1 MLKGPTYF
9 NPRTHPEAGPGAA
22 QPGPGGDGPGR
33 GSYPEAAAGSAE
45 GRAPGGGRPRPPRHL
60 SLSRPFS
67 DLVYRQLKRDYRD
80 EDLRSEGLRIFT
92 TLDPKVQDGG
102 RKGPEPGAW
111 HVWKGQRGLTPGTL
125 QGALIVTNSQ
135 NAEVQAVVGGRDP
148 RFEGFNRALDARR
161 PVGSLIKPV
170 IYLTALE
177 QPQNYTL
184 ATLLDDSP
192 LDVKQPGAADW
203 TPQNY
208 DRQFR
213 GQVPLR
219 EALVNSYNV
228 ADGQARPEPGRA
240 PGHGQPAADSGW
252 SGSCRSIPS
261 SLLGANALSPLEV
274 TQVYQTIAGGGF
286 RTPLHAIRAVL
297 TAEGKPLQRYPL
309 KVEQEIEPAPLYLL
323 TAAMQDVVREGTA
336 RRLSDYLPQ
345 DLDIAGKTG
354 TTDDFRDS
362 WFAGFTGDRLAV
374 VWVGR
379 DDNKPT
385 GLTGAAGAM
394 TVWGKM
400 MAGLDPQPLILP
412 QPDSIRQVWVDTAS
426 GLLSD
431 RGCRDAVELPFIAG
445 SAPTQSAPCGPR
457 SLGKSIKGW
466 FERIFG
472 R

>member
-1 MLKGPTYF
+1 ML
-9 NPRTHPEAGPGAA
+9 
-22 QPGPGGDGPGR
+22 
-33 GSYPEAAAGSAE
+33 
-45 GRAPGGGRPRPPRHL
+45 
-60 SLSRPFS
+60 
-67 DLVYRQLKRDYRD
+67 RQLKNDYRE
-80 EDLRSEGLRIFT
+80 EDLRSEGLQIFT
-92 TLDPKVQDGG
+92 TFDPQVQHSAEKALSG
-102 RKGPEPGAW
+102 RLASLERA
-111 HVWKGQRGLTPGTL
+111 RGLKAGTL

-135 NAEVQAVVGGRDP
+135 NGEVEAVVGGRDP

-161 PVGSLIKPV
+161 PVGSLFKPA

-177 QPQNYTL
+177 QPQKYTL

-208 DRQFR
+208 DRQFH
-213 GQVPLR
+213 GEVPLR
-219 EALVNSYNV
+219 EALANSYNV
-228 ADGQARPEPGRA
+228 ATARLGMKLGLPRVMATLGNLGLERELPEY
-240 PGHGQPAADSGW
+240 
-252 SGSCRSIPS
+252 PS
-261 SLLGANALSPLEV
+261 SLLGANALTPLEV

-309 KVEQEIEPAPLYLL
+309 KLEQEIEPAPVYLL

-374 VWVGR
+374 VWVGC

-412 QPDSIRQVWVDTAS
+412 QPDSIRQVWVDRDS

-431 RGCRDAVELPFIAG
+431 RGCRDAVELPFITG